1 MEKKRMYTISGT
13 IFNTDFMSKY
23 FGCIES
29 SKIHCP
35 KFYLFLTH
43 GTRERSGAHATEVT
57 LHSVSSETYSPV
69 W

>member
-1 MEKKRMYTISGT
+1 MYTISGT

-23 FGCIES
+23 FGWIES

-43 GTRERSGAHATEVT
+43 GTRERSGERT
-57 LHSVSSETYSPV
+57 LSILFPV
-69 W
+69 KPIAQFGEG